1 MTHTTAS
8 RSVLRSAK
16 TRASHTGRSAIA
28 PALLVAGA
36 IVLGPVQLLAAAP
49 GDLDATFGA
58 GGKVLTDFQAQSTDD
73 GTAVAIQP
81 DGKIVVVGVSDA
93 NGPFEFALARY
104 APDGNLDPSFGSG
117 GKVTTSF
124 AGDPDESDQVF
135 AVAIQSDG
143 AIVVGGTAD
152 GASFA
157 LVRYTA
163 QGALDPSFGAGG
175 KVTTAFGG
183 DFEQVSALAIQP
195 DGKIVAAGVSDA
207 NGSPDF
213 ALARYNA
220 NGSLD
225 QSFGSGGRVLTDFS
239 QQSDDEAFAIAIQ
252 PDGKILAAGRSD
264 ATGNNLNFAVVRYMP
279 NGQLDPSFGTGGMV
293 VTSFADSDAE
303 GRAIAV
309 QPDGKIVVAGLS
321 AAAFALARYTA
332 GGALDTTFGTGG
344 AVTTTFANAGSA
356 QAVGVAVQSDGK
368 IVAGGA
374 VDAAFAATR
383 YNADGSPDVTFGTGG
398 TAMTSFG
405 GTFDTAEAMAL
416 QSDGKIVLAGFS
428 DVNGS
433 DDFALVR
440 FAGGTSTSTPLVS
453 AVLPASR
460 SVQVGTPATAFA
472 TIINPSGST
481 AAAVSIA
488 LNSPIAATFS
498 FQTTDPA
505 TNQPTGSPNT
515 AVDIAPGGTQSFVIT
530 VTPIAPLDPTD
541 VAFTFAGSN
550 AGPAPTVI
558 GLNTLLLS
566 GSTSPV
572 PDIVALAATA
582 GGNGILAIP
591 GPADSAAF
599 AVATVNV
606 GATSAITASADTGA
620 ASLPLTL
627 ALCQTDPASGQCT
640 SAIGPTVNTSIGST
654 ETPTFAI
661 FATSSGAI
669 PFAPGENR
677 VFVRFKDAGGTT
689 RGSTSVAVRTP

>member
-1 MTHTTAS
+1 
-8 RSVLRSAK
+8 
-16 TRASHTGRSAIA
+16 
-28 PALLVAGA
+28 
-36 IVLGPVQLLAAAP
+36 
-49 GDLDATFGA
+49 
-58 GGKVLTDFQAQSTDD
+58 
-73 GTAVAIQP
+73 
-81 DGKIVVVGVSDA
+81 
-93 NGPFEFALARY
+93 
-104 APDGNLDPSFGSG
+104 
-117 GKVTTSF
+117 
-124 AGDPDESDQVF
+124 
-135 AVAIQSDG
+135 
-143 AIVVGGTAD
+143 
-152 GASFA
+152 

-163 QGALDPSFGAGG
+163 QGALDPSFGSGG

-183 DFEQVSALAIQP
+183 DLEQVSALAIQP
-195 DGKIVAAGVSDA
+195 SDGKIVAAGFSDA
-207 NGSPDF
+207 NGSFDF

-225 QSFGSGGRVLTDFS
+225 QSFGTGGRVLTDFS
-239 QQSDDEAFAIAIQ
+239 QQGGDDEAFAIAVQ

-264 ATGNNLNFAVVRYMP
+264 STGGNTSSFAVARYMS
-279 NGQLDPSFGTGGMV
+279 NGQLDPSFGTGGIAI
-293 VTSFADSDAE
+293 TSFTDSDAE
-303 GRAIAV
+303 INGIAI
-309 QPDGKIVVAGLS
+309 QPDGKIVVAGSS
-321 AAAFALARYTA
+321 ASAFALARYLPN
-332 GGALDTTFGTGG
+332 GALDTTFGTGG
-344 AVTTTFANAGSA
+344 TVTTPIGNASSV

-374 VDAAFAATR
+374 ADAAFAAAR
-383 YNADGSPDVTFGTGG
+383 YNADGSPDPTFGSGG
-398 TAMTSFG
+398 SATTSFG

-416 QSDGKIVLAGFS
+416 QSDGKIVLVGFS

-433 DDFALVR
+433 EDFALVR

-481 AAAVSIA
+481 ASAVSIA
-488 LNSPIAATFS
+488 LNSSIPANFS

-505 TNQPTGSPNT
+505 TNQPTGSPN
-515 AVDIAPGGTQSFVIT
+515 APVNIAPGGTQSFVIT
-530 VTPIAPLDPTD
+530 VTPTAQFNPAD

-566 GSTSPV
+566 ASNTPV

-606 GATSAITASADTGA
+606 GAASQITASADTGA
-620 ASLPLTL
+620 VTLPLSL
-627 ALCQTDPASGQCT
+627 ALCQTDPASGLCM
-640 SAIGPTVNTSIGST
+640 SAIGPTVTTSIGSN

-677 VFVRFKDAGGTT
+677 VFVRFKDGNGTT
-689 RGSTSVAVRTP
+689 RGATSVAVRAP